1 MTSTASPAVPRTP
14 TPAAGDTARP
24 ADGPPTTRRRAAAV
38 LIAAGLLVGALVVL
52 SSLVGTRMLVPAD
65 LWRAVADFDPAD
77 DAHLLLV
84 NRRLPRAALAVLVG
98 AGLGAAGVVM
108 QSLTRNPIAEP
119 GLLGVSAGAAVA
131 VAVAIAL
138 AGIVAPIAYFAAAL
152 VGAAAAGALVML
164 LGGVRRGSDPVRL
177 VLAGAALSVVL
188 GALAQIVIVNGDE
201 QVFDRYRA
209 WAVGSLAGRDLE
221 VLPPAAACIGAGLAL
236 AAALSRALEAA
247 ALGPETA
254 RALGSRPAAVWA
266 VAGLAVV
273 VLSGGATAAA
283 GPIAFVG
290 LTAPHIAR
298 LLVGSD
304 HRRMLPVA
312 MALGA
317 ALVLIADVLG
327 RIVAPPGEVGVGI
340 MVALLGGPF
349 FVALVRR
356 RRLAPL

>member
-1 MTSTASPAVPRTP
+1 MIDIASSPVETPIAPARVSRGRLIVVLGV
-14 TPAAGDTARP
+14 AGI
-24 ADGPPTTRRRAAAV
+24 AV
-38 LIAAGLLVGALVVL
+38 AALVVL
-52 SSLVGTRMLVPAD
+52 SSIVGTRMLAPAE
-65 LWRAVADFDPAD
+65 LWSALVAFDPAD
-77 DAHLLLV
+77 DAHLLLM

-98 AGLGAAGVVM
+98 AALGAAGVVM

-119 GLLGVSAGAAVA
+119 GLLGVNAGAAVA
-131 VAVAIAL
+131 VAVSIAL
-138 AGIVAPIAYFAAAL
+138 AGIVAPIAYFGAAL
-152 VGAAAAGALVML
+152 VGAAVAGTLVMF

-188 GALAQIVIVNGDE
+188 GALAQIVIVNGDDM
-201 QVFDRYRA
+201 VFDRYRA
-209 WAVGSLAGRDLE
+209 WAVGSLAGRDVD
-221 VLPPAAACIGAGLAL
+221 VLPPAALLIGIGLVLAL
-236 AAALSRALEAA
+236 MLSRALDAA
-247 ALGPETA
+247 SLGPETS
-254 RALGSRPAAVWA
+254 RALGVRPAVIWA

-273 VLSGGATAAA
+273 VLAGGATAAA

-290 LTAPHIAR
+290 LTAPHVAR

-304 HRRMLPVA
+304 HHRMLPTA

-327 RIVAPPGEVGVGI
+327 RAVAPPGEVGVGI
-340 MVALLGGPF
+340 MVAVLGGPF